1 MTSPSPGKKNSWKE
15 KEEKNEEKTVDRS
28 INSKEQPSIPK
39 VPINRRNI
47 GPSAN
52 IPTGERENRFSQ

>member
-15 KEEKNEEKTVDRS
+15 DKNEEKTVDRS
-28 INSKEQPSIPK
+28 LSSKDQPMPK

-47 GPSAN
+47 GPTAN
-52 IPTGERENRFSQ
+52 IPSGERENRFSQ